1 MEKQKQDMNIG
12 RLARAVGVST
22 DTIRFYERR
31 GLLAPPS
38 RSEAN
43 YRIYP
48 QSDVRRLKFILRAK
62 ALGFTLNEIKE
73 LLGLHHNPTATKAEV
88 KALTE
93 EKIEDIRQRI
103 TDLGR
108 ILRILEDLAE
118 TCDGHGPAD
127 DCPILAALEGEDP
140 GHNPEAAAT
149 GGDCP
154 GSAVI

>member
-1 MEKQKQDMNIG
+1 MKTEEKGLNIG
-12 RLARAVGVST
+12 RLAREVGVST

-31 GLLAPPS
+31 GLLAPPA

-43 YRIYP
+43 YRLYP
-48 QSDVRRLKFILRAK
+48 RGDIRRLKFILRAK

-73 LLGLHHNPTATKAEV
+73 LLNLHHNPTATKAEV

-93 EKIEDIRQRI
+93 EKIADIRQRI

-108 ILRILEDLAE
+108 ILATLENLAD

-127 DCPILAALEGEDP
+127 DCPILAAIDGD
-140 GHNPEAAAT
+140 EA
-149 GGDCP
+149 
-154 GSAVI
+154 